1 MEILGQTSI
10 QSMLFFVLY
19 GVTGV
24 VPLIATLYLLL
35 HPANAIAPGVTP
47 PVRLRRWTSAWMLTA

>member
-1 MEILGQTSI
+1 
-10 QSMLFFVLY
+10 MLFFVLY